1 MKQVNRVEFEETIKE
16 GLILVDFFATWCGP
30 CKMLSPILDELSE
43 EVKDVKFIKVD
54 VDEEGD
60 LAREYGVMSIPNVFL
75 IKDGHVVDSFL
86 GLQSKETI
94 NDFINK
100 NR

>member
-75 IKDGHVVDSFL
+75 IKDRHVVDSFL

-94 NDFINK
+94 IDFINK

>member
-43 EVKDVKFIKVD
+43 EVKDVEFIKVD

-94 NDFINK
+94 IDFINK

>member
-1 MKQVNRVEFEETIKE
+1 
-16 GLILVDFFATWCGP
+16 
-30 CKMLSPILDELSE
+30 MLSPILDELSE

-94 NDFINK
+94 IDFINK

>member
-75 IKDGHVVDSFL
+75 IKDGHVVDIFL

-94 NDFINK
+94 IDFINK

>member
-75 IKDGHVVDSFL
+75 IKDVHVVDSFL

-94 NDFINK
+94 IDFINK

>member
-43 EVKDVKFIKVD
+43 DVKDVKFIKVD

-94 NDFINK
+94 IDFINK

>member
-60 LAREYGVMSIPNVFL
+60 LAREYGVMSIPTIILFENGKEVKRFTGFMNKEEFVKFL
-75 IKDGHVVDSFL
+75 K
-86 GLQSKETI
+86 
-94 NDFINK
+94 
-100 NR
+100 

>member
-1 MKQVNRVEFEETIKE
+1 MKQVNKVEFEETIKE
-16 GLILVDFFATWCGP
+16 GLTLVDFFATWCGP

-75 IKDGHVVDSFL
+75 IKDGQVVDSFL

-94 NDFINK
+94 IDFINK

>member
-94 NDFINK
+94 IDFINK

>member
-16 GLILVDFFATWCGP
+16 GLMLVDFFATWCGP

-86 GLQSKETI
+86 GLQSKDTI
-94 NDFINK
+94 IDFINK